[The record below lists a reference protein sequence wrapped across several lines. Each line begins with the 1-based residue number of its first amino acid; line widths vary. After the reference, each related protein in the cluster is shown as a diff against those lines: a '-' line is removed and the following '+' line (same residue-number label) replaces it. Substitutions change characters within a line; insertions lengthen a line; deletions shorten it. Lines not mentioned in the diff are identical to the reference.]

1 MQQEH
6 HRIRL
11 PMNLL
16 VGIFHDIPRKRHNH
30 RSDVQA
36 IFRGRLSQFRGADS

>member
-16 VGIFHDIPRKRHNH
+16 VGIIHDIPLKRHNF
-30 RSDVQA
+30 RSVAQA
-36 IFRGRLSQFRGADS
+36 IFQGRLSQFRGADS